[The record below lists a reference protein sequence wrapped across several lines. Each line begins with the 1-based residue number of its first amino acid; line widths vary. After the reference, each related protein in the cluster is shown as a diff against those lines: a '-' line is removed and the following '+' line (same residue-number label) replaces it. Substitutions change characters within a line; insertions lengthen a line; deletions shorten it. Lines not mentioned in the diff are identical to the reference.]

1 VRGEAS
7 NDSGVEGMVTPDMA
21 GSTRTLL
28 GAKRATGVE
37 NRTRRCWV
45 KRVMIAGLTPDTA
58 G

>member
-1 VRGEAS
+1 VS